1 MNPQP
6 DADRAPPQKLP
17 PTAVGVRDDDAQHSS
32 PTAAH
37 TGHPT
42 PRTYFIVAMVLS
54 AITAVEIAVFYVT
67 WLGHGIIPV
76 LAILSTAKFALV
88 AMFYMHLRYDGR
100 LFSSLFVGGLALAF
114 SVVFALIGL
123 FRFFI

>member
-1 MNPQP
+1 MAQGTQARQ
-6 DADRAPPQKLP
+6 DA
-17 PTAVGVRDDDAQHSS
+17 
-32 PTAAH
+32 AAEVH

-42 PRTYFIVAMVLS
+42 PKTYFIVAMILS
-54 AITAVEIAVFYVT
+54 AITAVEIAIFYAT

-100 LFSSLFVGGLALAF
+100 LFSGLFVGGLALAF

>member
-1 MNPQP
+1 M
-6 DADRAPPQKLP
+6 
-17 PTAVGVRDDDAQHSS
+17 AQG
-32 PTAAH
+32 TQARQQAASVVH

-42 PRTYFIVAMVLS
+42 PKTYFIVAMILS
-54 AITAVEIAVFYVT
+54 AITAVEVAIFYAT

-76 LAILSTAKFALV
+76 LAILSTVKFAMV

-114 SVVFALIGL
+114 AVVFALIGL
-123 FRFFI
+123 FKFFV